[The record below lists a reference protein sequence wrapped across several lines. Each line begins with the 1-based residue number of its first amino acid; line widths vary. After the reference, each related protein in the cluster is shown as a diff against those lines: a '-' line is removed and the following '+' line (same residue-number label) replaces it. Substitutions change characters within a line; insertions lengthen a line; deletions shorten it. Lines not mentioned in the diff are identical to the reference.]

1 MLICSQ
7 VILKCVNILNVCSV
21 LSDAS
26 FYHALPVVAS
36 LHAYMAANMET
47 LLESRMLDDL
57 PVNLVKKLAVFVR
70 ERQLDKYPISRS
82 TRLVD
87 RAMDTHGAWLAL
99 QDIPQPF
106 VPTYKIGAFRDS
118 LGKRHRKTSQFATSP
133 PASPVVRPVLAPP
146 PPAHGLPADDELFVM
161 DDAGPSI
168 PSQSSTPAPEV
179 SAGSISAFGG
189 WRSISTVPK
198 WVHLLVRTP

>member
-7 VILKCVNILNVCSV
+7 VILKRVNVLNVCSV

-26 FYHALPVVAS
+26 FYHALPLVSS

-57 PVNLVKKLAVFVR
+57 PVHLVKKLALFVR
-70 ERQLDKYPISRS
+70 ERQLDKYPVSRS

-87 RAMDTHGAWLAL
+87 RAMAAHGAWLAL

-106 VPTYKIGAFRDS
+106 VPTYKMGAFRDS
-118 LGKRHRKTSQFATSP
+118 PRMSPPGPGRRHRRTSQFATSP
-133 PASPVVRPVLAPP
+133 PASPVVRPALAPP
-146 PPAHGLPADDELFVM
+146 PPAQSMPADDEVFVM
-161 DDAGPSI
+161 DDAGPST
-168 PSQSSTPAPEV
+168 PSQPSTPAPEAA
-179 SAGSISAFGG
+179 AGSIPAFGG
-189 WRSISTVPK
+189 WRAISTAP
-198 WVHLLVRTP
+198 R